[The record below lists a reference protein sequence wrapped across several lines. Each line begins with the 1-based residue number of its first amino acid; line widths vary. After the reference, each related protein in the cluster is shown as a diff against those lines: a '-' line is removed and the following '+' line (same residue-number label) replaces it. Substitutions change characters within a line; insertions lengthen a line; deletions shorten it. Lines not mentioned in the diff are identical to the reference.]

1 MKVFAFDIG
10 LRNLAAVVISQ
21 SPGFSFSDL
30 PQFKTYTSADETLDA
45 FKLRALQYFLRHGW
59 VIEQWD
65 LVDVS
70 EVLERDV
77 KNVKR
82 LSDVSKSIALA
93 DTLQALEDKWFADS
107 APDVVCVE
115 TQHNANAI
123 MRGVGIGTLVF
134 FRRSFP
140 ETVLES
146 KSGSHKLKIC
156 DALGVGEGAGLV
168 PGQEKKAAAAEK
180 KALKEQKRTERAKRK
195 QPSASLFSLE
205 LQTGPGSSFVSEFGS
220 EPRMPAG
227 SGHALE
233 QRVVKGV
240 GFGPAFELEPRVVK
254 GVGFGPAF
262 ELEPRV
268 VSGVGSGPAS
278 GLEPTLESKSQPTTR
293 TASVTP
299 KTRRQLG
306 TRHFKS
312 TGKKKEK
319 YEDNK
324 IRAVMAV
331 AVLMPDGHE
340 VLRLHSKKQD
350 DLCDVLLMAL
360 WVLWCRVSPR
370 APVKKRTRKE
380 TKETKETP
388 AT

>member
-65 LVDVS
+65 LIDVS

-93 DTLQALEDKWFADS
+93 DTLQALEDKWFVDS

-123 MRGVGIGTLVF
+123 MRGVGMGTLVF

-195 QPSASLFSLE
+195 QQPASLFSVE
-205 LQTGPGSSFVSEFGS
+205 LRTGPGSSFVFEGGS
-220 EPRMPAG
+220 EPGMSAG
-227 SGHALE
+227 SGQGLE
-233 QRVVKGV
+233 PRMVTGV
-240 GFGPAFELEPRVVK
+240 GF
-254 GVGFGPAF
+254 
-262 ELEPRV
+262 
-268 VSGVGSGPAS
+268 GPAS
-278 GLEPTLESKSQPTTR
+278 GLEPTLEFTSQPN
-293 TASVTP
+293 ASVP
-299 KTRRQLG
+299 KTRQLG
-306 TRHFKS
+306 TRRFKS

-370 APVKKRTRKE
+370 APVKKRTK
-380 TKETKETP
+380 KETKETP
-388 AT
+388 AA